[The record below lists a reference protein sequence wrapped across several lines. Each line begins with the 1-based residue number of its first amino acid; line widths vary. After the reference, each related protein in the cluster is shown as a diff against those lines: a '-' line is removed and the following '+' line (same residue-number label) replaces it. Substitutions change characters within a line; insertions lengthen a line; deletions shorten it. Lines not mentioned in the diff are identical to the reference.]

1 MNTLIHTH
9 PQVAMVLAA
18 VVALAVAALVVY
30 ALIIHEPGE

>member
-1 MNTLIHTH
+1 MNALIHTH
-9 PQVAMVLAA
+9 PQVAMALAA